1 MKMNL
6 MRILITSALVLLLV
20 PSLIAQNALNHPRI
34 ISVTGIASIEVA
46 PDEVIVTLGL
56 DSRDKDLAVAKGDN
70 DKQIK
75 QLINITRAAGIPPAN
90 VQTSALTMGPE
101 YSDEKNPQFIDYRV
115 SQTVVVTMMD
125 LSKYESLMTS
135 FLHVGVKRV
144 DGVYFTVAD
153 PSKLRAEVRLKA
165 LQAAQEKAAAMAG
178 QLGQKIGKPWEIVE
192 GSDVDAFAPRTN
204 NALYSR
210 VPMQEENISVAG
222 GQVPIRAVVLV
233 SFELE

>member
-1 MKMNL
+1 MKVNL
-6 MRILITSALVLLLV
+6 MRVLVTSALFLMLV
-20 PSLIAQNALNHPRI
+20 PSLIAQDALNHPRI
-34 ISVTGIASIEVA
+34 ISVTGIASIQVA

-75 QLINITRAAGIPPAN
+75 QLINIMRAAGIPPAN

-101 YSDEKNPQFIDYRV
+101 YSDDKNPQLIDYRV
-115 SQTVVVTMMD
+115 SQTVVVTMTD

-135 FLHVGVKRV
+135 FLNVGVKRV

-165 LQAAQEKAAAMAG
+165 LQAAQDKAAAMAK
-178 QLGQKIGKPWEIVE
+178 QLDQKIGRPWEIIE
-192 GSDVDAFAPRTN
+192 GSDIDAFAPRTN
-204 NALYSR
+204 AIYSR
-210 VPMQEENISVAG
+210 VPVQEENISVAG

>member
-1 MKMNL
+1 MNANL
-6 MRILITSALVLLLV
+6 LRILIASALFTMLV
-20 PSLIAQNALNHPRI
+20 PSMIAQNALNHPRI
-34 ISVTGIASIEVA
+34 ISVTGNASIEVA

-56 DSRDKDLAVAKGDN
+56 DSRDKDLAIAKNDN

-101 YSDEKNPQFIDYRV
+101 YSEDKNPQLIDYRV
-115 SQTVVVTMMD
+115 SQTVVVTMTD

-135 FLHVGVKRV
+135 ILNVGVKRV

-153 PSKLRAEVRLKA
+153 PSKLRAEARLKA
-165 LQAAQEKAAAMAG
+165 LQAAQDKAAAMAK
-178 QLGQKIGKPWEIVE
+178 QLGQKIGKPWEIIE

-204 NALYSR
+204 AIYSR
-210 VPMQEENISVAG
+210 VPVQEENISVAG